1 MGEGKGAS
9 MPSPGAHL
17 SPYFYVLP
25 TSQLSKPRFFF
36 FFWVLME
43 ASLLSHDCLNPLANG
58 IDSMARFSP
67 PQKSRGGTENSSPLV
82 TCLLLATSSHPWIG
96 SSSHPWI
103 GSEPFLKCLQ
113 ELKMRDQIL
122 SCCYYHSENS
132 KGLWSYEQGR
142 VNDDQISVRNSSYF
156 ISRLIDQ
163 ILSFL

>member
-96 SSSHPWI
+96 S
-103 GSEPFLKCLQ
+103 EPFLKCLQ